1 LPPFAPD
8 SFDRERA
15 VATCA
20 FAVVALMAA
29 MLPAQNDTWWHLRA
43 GADTLQGLDPFVDRY
58 SWTVRGHFFW
68 NHSWLAQVLL
78 YAAYAAGG
86 LPLATAMCVASVTT
100 GWWLVWRR
108 CRGQALERLLI
119 LGVALPVATLTWSLR
134 PQVFSILLLPVAV
147 ELVARNHRVGVAVL
161 MALWANLH
169 AGFMYGVIVLVAG
182 IGTSLLQRERLRQ
195 RAIVGLVGLAATL
208 ATPLGI
214 ANWREIAVSLTR
226 SQANMI
232 AEWQPPGFA
241 GIYLFFW
248 LAAAGLVVGLVSPR
262 RARLNAYERVS
273 AVAALAAL
281 FMATRAMRHVPAFMM
296 LAAPP
301 LSLFLF
307 GESKASARS
316 PSRAWTALAASAVSG
331 AVLGTAVIWNA
342 PTPAMQWQPMAPAIR
357 NALAG
362 CQPPLVNTYSG
373 GGPIIWFV
381 PGQPVFVDSRQD
393 PYPIDLVQAAM
404 TLEEQ
409 GDVSRFLARYPS
421 NCAALPPSSPA
432 VRALTR
438 IGWRRL
444 AADPHWVVLE
454 RASSAIQ

>member
-1 LPPFAPD
+1 
-8 SFDRERA
+8 
-15 VATCA
+15 
-20 FAVVALMAA
+20 MAA
-29 MLPAQNDTWWHLRA
+29 TLPAQNDTWWHLRA

-58 SWTVRGHFFW
+58 SWTVRGQFYW

-86 LPLATAMCVASVTT
+86 LPLATATCVASVTT

-147 ELVARNHRVGVAVL
+147 ELVVRNHRVGIAVL

-169 AGFMYGVIVLVAG
+169 AGFMYGVIVLLAG
-182 IGTSLLQRERLRQ
+182 IGTSLLEREGLRQ
-195 RAIVGLVGLAATL
+195 RAIVALVGLGATL

-214 ANWREIAVSLTR
+214 ANWREIALSLTR

-241 GIYLFFW
+241 GMYLFFW
-248 LAAAGLVVGLVSPR
+248 LAAAGLVVGLATR
-262 RARLNAYERVS
+262 RRTGLNAYERVS
-273 AVAALAAL
+273 AMAALAAFL
-281 FMATRAMRHVPAFMM
+281 LATRGMRHVPAFMM

-301 LSLFLF
+301 LSLFLL
-307 GESKASARS
+307 GESKAPATS
-316 PSRAWTALAASAVSG
+316 PSRAWTALAATVVSSAAIG
-331 AVLGTAVIWNA
+331 AAVIWNA
-342 PTPAMQWQPMAPAIR
+342 PTLAMQWHPMAPAIR
-357 NALAG
+357 DALAA
-362 CQPPLVNTYSG
+362 CRPPLVNTYSG

-409 GDVSRFLARYPS
+409 GDAARFLVLYPA

-432 VRALTR
+432 VLALSR
-438 IGWRRL
+438 LGWRRL
-444 AADPHWVVLE
+444 AVDDRWVILE
-454 RASSAIQ
+454 RASSAVAH

>member
-1 LPPFAPD
+1 
-8 SFDRERA
+8 
-15 VATCA
+15 
-20 FAVVALMAA
+20 MAA
-29 MLPAQNDTWWHLRA
+29 TLPAQNDTWWHLRG

-58 SWTVRGHFFW
+58 SWTVRGQFFW

-86 LPLATAMCVASVTT
+86 LPLATATCVASVTT

-108 CRGQALERLLI
+108 CRGQALERLMI

-147 ELVARNHRVGVAVL
+147 ELVARNHRIGIAVL

-169 AGFMYGVIVLVAG
+169 AGFVYGVIVLLAG
-182 IGTSLLQRERLRQ
+182 IGTSLFEREGLRQ
-195 RAIVGLVGLAATL
+195 RAIVALVGLGATL
-208 ATPLGI
+208 VTPLGI

-241 GIYLFFW
+241 GMYFFFW
-248 LAAAGLVVGLVSPR
+248 LAAAGLVVGLASRR
-262 RARLNAYERVS
+262 RARLNGYERVS

-281 FMATRAMRHVPAFMM
+281 LLATRAMRHVPAFMM

-307 GESKASARS
+307 GESKAPARS
-316 PSRAWTALAASAVSG
+316 PSRAWTALAATVVSG
-331 AVLGTAVIWNA
+331 GMLGAAVIWNA
-342 PTPAMQWQPMAPAIR
+342 PTPAMQWNPMAPAIR
-357 NALAG
+357 DALAA
-362 CQPPLVNTYSG
+362 CRPPLVNTYSG

-393 PYPIDLVQAAM
+393 PYPIAIVQAAM
-404 TLEEQ
+404 TLEER
-409 GDVSRFLARYPS
+409 GDAQRFLSTYPA
-421 NCAALPPSSPA
+421 NCVVMPPESPA
-432 VRALTR
+432 VEALAQLGWTRRAADDR
-438 IGWRRL
+438 WVVMERL
-444 AADPHWVVLE
+444 ASDG
-454 RASSAIQ
+454 Q